1 MRALRCK
8 GWSVQSTAETTET
21 RIGLQTGSRESTRVE
36 LILVAIICVLAVV
49 AILTV
54 VALRVW
60 GRTRKAE
67 DGPISSRRSVRPGP
81 PSVPP
86 NR

>member
-1 MRALRCK
+1 M
-8 GWSVQSTAETTET
+8 QTEDT
-21 RIGLQTGSRESTRVE
+21 RIGLQTGSRESTPIE
-36 LILVAIICVLAVV
+36 LVAVAGVSVLAV
-49 AILTV
+49 IGLCTV

-60 GRTRKAE
+60 GRKRTAD